1 MKYYIWSLL
10 LFVITCLCS
19 WLLGSWTGYRQVER
33 ESLYESF
40 RYNQLVANELD
51 RYRPIPELI
60 AQHPAL
66 LDVLSNS
73 DDPALVLAANE
84 EMQRMATIVTSSDIY
99 LMNTE
104 GETIAASNHK
114 LPTSFI
120 GRNFSFRP
128 YFSDAMEINGNAL
141 YFALGISTNER
152 GLYFSHTVTTK
163 DEPDSPLG
171 VIAVKIQ
178 VTDLESQWSQPESFA
193 VSDMVVLDLDGISF
207 LASNPDWLYRAFEP
221 ISPSRL
227 DQIRSQRRYFDEPLT
242 AIDTVARGRPWSLGK
257 WPERI
262 AIPTS
267 GVLEEYLS
275 VDTPLPQLDWT
286 LRVFIGTGAVFWIKV
301 QFLIG
306 GIIIYLGCFLTWL
319 YLRERYR
326 REAELAQRSV
336 QLEQRV
342 SKRTV
347 DLEASNRQLK
357 AEILERKRAEKD
369 LNATQQ
375 ELIQSAKLAVLGQMS
390 AGLNHEMNQPLTA
403 IQAYARNS
411 QRFLERGDAQMVRA
425 NLIEIVGLCDKMA
438 ELTRQFKIFARKSEG
453 PPATVD
459 LRLPIDAAL
468 KIICAQDSNNNV
480 HIDWQR
486 PELAAFVHGDLIRI
500 EQVLV
505 NLVTNALHA
514 AQSSELPTVTIKL
527 VSEANHW
534 SCSVT
539 DNGPGL
545 PANTEQLFE
554 PFYTTK
560 SLKQGLGLGLSISRQ
575 IVDALDG
582 RLIGRNRTDVRGAK
596 FILLLTKKDTS
607 E

>member
-1 MKYYIWSLL
+1 MKHSIWGLSL
-10 LFVITCLCS
+10 FIITCLSS
-19 WLLGSWTGYRQVER
+19 WFLGSWSGYRQVER

-40 RYNQLVANELD
+40 RYYQLVANELD

-66 LDVLSNS
+66 LDVLSN
-73 DDPALVLAANE
+73 PTNPNLVLTANAQ
-84 EMQRMATIVTSSDIY
+84 MQRMAAIVASSDIY
-99 LMNTE
+99 LMNVE
-104 GETIAASNHK
+104 GVTIAASNYE

-120 GRNFSFRP
+120 GRNFGFRP
-128 YFSDAMEINGNAL
+128 YFSDAMKNNGKAL
-141 YFALGISTNER
+141 YFALGITTNER
-152 GLYFSHTVTTK
+152 GLYFAHTVTAK
-163 DEPDSPLG
+163 NEPNRALG
-171 VIAVKIQ
+171 VIVVKIQ
-178 VTDLESQWSQPESFA
+178 VADLESQWSQPESFS
-193 VSDMVVLDLDGISF
+193 VSEMVVLDLDGISF

-221 ISPSRL
+221 ISQSRL
-227 DQIRSQRRYFDEPLT
+227 EQVRTQRRYFDEPLT
-242 AIDTVARGRPWSLGK
+242 PIDTVARGRLWSLGI
-257 WPERI
+257 WPERT
-262 AIPTS
+262 AIPTN

-275 VDTPLPQLDWT
+275 VDTSLPQLDWT
-286 LRVFIGTGAVFWIKV
+286 LRVFIGTGAVFWINV
-301 QFLIG
+301 QFLVAG
-306 GIIIYLGCFLTWL
+306 VIIYLGCFLTWL

-326 REAELAQRSV
+326 REAELAQRSA

-347 DLEASNRQLK
+347 DLEASNSQLK
-357 AEILERKRAEKD
+357 AEIIERKRAEKE
-369 LNATQQ
+369 LQATQQ
-375 ELIQSAKLAVLGQMS
+375 ELVQSAKLAVLGQMS

-411 QRFLERGDAQMVRA
+411 QRFLDRGEPQMVRA

-453 PPATVD
+453 PPSTVD

-468 KIICAQDSNNNV
+468 KIIRAQDSNDDV
-480 HIDWQR
+480 YIDWQR
-486 PELAAFVHGDLIRI
+486 PEQSAFVHGDLIRI

-514 AQSSELPTVTIKL
+514 VQSSKSPTVTIKL
-527 VSEANHW
+527 VCEATHW
-534 SCSVT
+534 LCSVT

-582 RLIGRNRTDVRGAK
+582 RLIGRNRTDVRGAQ
-596 FILLLTKKDTS
+596 FMLLLTKKDNS